1 MEPLGIS
8 AFVAIT
14 GDVMRKYTVKKPQMM
29 VDAMSARFKPRV
41 IIVCLISLAIYA
53 AYNIVATIIGLV
65 YVGGVVLKNQDF
77 LQGSFTKMFSS
88 LYDIILSQ
96 TFMLITFFSMVVLIG
111 FVIIQVRAIDRR
123 KLYTIGLSKKRV
135 VSSYLIGIGI
145 GAALLLVMLVPTLI
159 MENESITYVG
169 FRPIL
174 VVFLFAFMIQSAA
187 EEILF
192 RGYLMSAIGNKRST
206 FWAVMISSAVFAL
219 LHLIN
224 GGATVLSIMQ
234 VFLLGALFAFY
245 VVRSGNIWGACGMH
259 FAWNFAQGL
268 FTEIRIAGVSMDY
281 SIIKFENVDFYP
293 EGGGVIG
300 TSVDLIPIALFLVV
314 IALVLFVGKNRI
326 VVKRLQESSDDIVLS

>member
-1 MEPLGIS
+1 MS
-8 AFVAIT
+8 
-14 GDVMRKYTVKKPQMM
+14 KYTVSKPQMM
-29 VDAMSARFKPRV
+29 VDAAGARFKPRV
-41 IIVCLISLAIYA
+41 IIACLISLAIYA

-65 YVGGVVLKNQDF
+65 YVGSEVLKDPGF
-77 LQGSFTKMFSS
+77 LQGSFTKMLSS
-88 LYDIILSQ
+88 LYDIVLSQ

-123 KLYTIGLSKKRV
+123 KLYTIGMTKKRV
-135 VSSYLIGIGI
+135 VRSYLIGIGI

-159 MENESITYVG
+159 TERGSISYNG

-174 VVFLFAFMIQSAA
+174 IVFLFAFIIQSAA

-192 RGYLMSAIGNKRST
+192 RGYLMTALGNRVST

-224 GGATVLSIMQ
+224 GGATVSSIVQ

-259 FAWNFAQGL
+259 FAWNFVQGL

-281 SIIKFENVDFYP
+281 SIIKFKNVDFYP
-293 EGGGVIG
+293 EVGNWIG
-300 TSVDLIPIALFLVV
+300 NPTDLIPIALFLVA
-314 IALVLFVGKNRI
+314 IALMLFVGKNRI
-326 VVKRLQESSDDIVLS
+326 VVKRPRQSSDDTVLS